1 MRKVISHIHP
11 PPPPPIPLPLQAS
24 DIEAKQTQVKKQLVN
39 TLRSRCNCN
48 ISSLNI
54 QRDSFSCGQLDH
66 LILYRGQIFGSN
78 DFSPSGLAS
87 LMQSWVSS
95 NQASLTI
102 DSFRMPIDPTCPTQ
116 INTLTAPNC
125 PLATQGTQH
134 HIFFTTASPST
145 PSFSTPSSSASSNKP
160 QTSPATQQPQ
170 VGPGLRPGGVG
181 GIIVGI
187 IIIILLLLVL
197 IVIVGVVMWK
207 LGKFPKKWVA
217 RLASWLELLKCSKL
231 RV

>member
-1 MRKVISHIHP
+1 M
-11 PPPPPIPLPLQAS
+11 
-24 DIEAKQTQVKKQLVN
+24 KKQLVN

-78 DFSPSGLAS
+78 DFSSSGLAS

-134 HIFFTTASPST
+134 HIFFTTTSPST
-145 PSFSTPSSSASSNKP
+145 PSPSASSNKP
-160 QTSPATQQPQ
+160 QISPATQQPQ
-170 VGPGLRPGGVG
+170 VGPGIRPGEVG
-181 GIIVGI
+181 GIIVGVV
-187 IIIILLLLVL
+187 IIILLLLVL

-207 LGKFPKKWVA
+207 LGKLPKKLVA
-217 RLASWLELLKCSKL
+217 RLASWLELS
-231 RV
+231 VAN